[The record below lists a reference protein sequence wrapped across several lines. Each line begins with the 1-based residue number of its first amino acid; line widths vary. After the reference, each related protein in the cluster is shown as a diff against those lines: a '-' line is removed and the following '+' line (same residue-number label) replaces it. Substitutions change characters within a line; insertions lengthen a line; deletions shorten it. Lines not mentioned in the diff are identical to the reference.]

1 MIEFLFSNPFHVI
14 DNFLPEQE
22 VEYLIDQIE
31 KDVQRNEGYTH
42 PEWNCSVN
50 TSIERGDSVQY
61 PTDMFKRTYEE
72 FSRDIKLQSHGYI
85 ITDPWYNYYEYS
97 QNQEPHTHV
106 GDPNNI
112 TLFSCVYF
120 LKGCEPTEIVFSN
133 PSQHWIYHL
142 PVKENGELYRD
153 GPLHSYSLARYAHQ
167 PKDNQLI
174 VFPSTL
180 EHFVPFHKCEEPRIT
195 ISFNI
200 QLDS

>member
-1 MIEFLFSNPFHVI
+1 M
-14 DNFLPEQE
+14 
-22 VEYLIDQIE
+22 
-31 KDVQRNEGYTH
+31 
-42 PEWNCSVN
+42 
-50 TSIERGDSVQY
+50 
-61 PTDMFKRTYEE
+61 
-72 FSRDIKLQSHGYI
+72 DINLQSHNYI

-106 GDPNNI
+106 GDPNSI

-120 LKGCEPTEIVFSN
+120 LKGCEPTEIVFTN

-142 PVKENGELYRD
+142 PVKELLYRND
-153 GPLHSYSLARYAHQ
+153 PIHSYSLARYAHQ

-200 QLDS
+200 QLDP